1 MEELKQSKLSKKTMH
16 KENLMKIGR
25 KAVEG
30 ESPKFANTK
39 NIREYPL
46 EDSFLRGNR

>member
-1 MEELKQSKLSKKTMH
+1 MEELNKSKLNKITMH

-30 ESPKFANTK
+30 ESPKLVKKK
-39 NIREYPL
+39 NAHEYPL
-46 EDSFLRGNR
+46 EDSFLRGNK